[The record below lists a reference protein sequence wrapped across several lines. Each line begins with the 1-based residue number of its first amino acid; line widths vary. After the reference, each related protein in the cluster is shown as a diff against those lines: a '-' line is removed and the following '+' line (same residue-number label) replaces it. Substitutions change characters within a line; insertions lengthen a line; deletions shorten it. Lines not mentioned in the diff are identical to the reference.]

1 MTSELG
7 RYLQKLGAIWH
18 DSLVYRIVALHQ
30 PAVVRRRSAVLGAGV
45 GSYGLVEP
53 SGDLAGGE
61 QVFSQVARISSCI
74 VWFRDKLL
82 AVLASEPENMRCQK

>member
-1 MTSELG
+1 M
-7 RYLQKLGAIWH
+7 
-18 DSLVYRIVALHQ
+18 
-30 PAVVRRRSAVLGAGV
+30 GAGV

-61 QVFSQVARISSCI
+61 QVFSQVARISSC
-74 VWFRDKLL
+74 VVGFRDKLL